1 MATTHC
7 IDCGR
12 DGLMARR
19 VEPAICGTC
28 RDKRDAQRAALGSP
42 DTVPCRSC
50 DTETDELAVFPGRL
64 CLSCYSKT
72 PEANAPLTAEG
83 VAGMWRKVARL

>member
-1 MATTHC
+1 MERTHC

-12 DGLMARR
+12 DGLMKRR

-28 RDKRDAQRAALGSP
+28 RDKRESARAAAGNP
-42 DTVPCRSC
+42 DTVECRAC
-50 DTETDELAVFPGRL
+50 GAEVDELAVFPGRI
-64 CLSCYSKT
+64 CLTCYSKT

-83 VAGMWRKVARL
+83 VAGMFRAAVR